1 MGWQGRMRAGFRVDH
16 TGPDAPLGLA
26 VSFLLELIQKSTEL
40 GWGSLCILEGREKE
54 EETEEGMVW
63 TDRSNPTV

>member
-1 MGWQGRMRAGFRVDH
+1 ML
-16 TGPDAPLGLA
+16 PLGLA

-40 GWGSLCILEGREKE
+40 EWGLLCILEGGEKE
-54 EETEEGMVW
+54 EETKEGMVL

>member
-1 MGWQGRMRAGFRVDH
+1 MRAGLLVDH

-26 VSFLLELIQKSTEL
+26 VSFLLELIQKSMEL
-40 GWGSLCILEGREKE
+40 GWGSLCILEGTEKE
-54 EETEEGMVW
+54 EETEEGVVW

>member
-1 MGWQGRMRAGFRVDH
+1 MRAELLVDH

-26 VSFLLELIQKSTEL
+26 VSFLLELIQKSMEL
-40 GWGSLCILEGREKE
+40 GWGSLYILEGREKE
-54 EETEEGMVW
+54 EETEEGVVW